1 MSYPQKKED
10 KKKNLSY
17 PPFKI
22 NSPTAYRL
30 AILITAIHIARAASA
45 IITGSS

>member
-10 KKKNLSY
+10 KKKSFLSS
-17 PPFKI
+17 FKF